1 VSRIRPQV
9 TGPDLAGP
17 AALLDELINV
27 LAWGLGEGSG
37 MKPYDAMNDDE
48 RTEVAGEA
56 VRHLSHEIETWRNS
70 AAGSGSRW
78 RSLRRRSR
86 TPLVSPGWRLKV
98 HRSTS
103 SCCSP
108 LLSAR
113 GSRWRESGP

>member
-56 VRHLSHEIETWRNS
+56 VRHLSHEIETL
-70 AAGSGSRW
+70 AE
-78 RSLRRRSR
+78 LRSR
-86 TPLVSPGWRLKV
+86 IRLALAILTAAKPDAA
-98 HRSTS
+98 RFARLALEGA
-103 SCCSP
+103 P
-108 LLSAR
+108 INELMLQSAPV
-113 GSRWRESGP
+113 GEGK